1 MNAKKTILIILS
13 KASAVISGLFG
24 LLFALAGID
33 MLNENMVGA
42 IFSLAI
48 AVTFGFVAISLLKY
62 SKKTAIDKS
71 AKINK
76 SDEHEYDIQKITVT
90 QEEHIQEEIHEPNEK
105 RNYEYDALM
114 IDFETATEQNN
125 SACSIG
131 LALINGTEIV
141 KTESYLIQPPKNEYR
156 TANINV
162 HSITPKDTENEPFFD
177 EIWKKIKHYFQ
188 SSEYITAY
196 NARFDMS
203 VLKCTLE
210 LYGIDDI
217 DFEYFDAIPFSSKV
231 CGGSNRKLN
240 QRCETLEIDL
250 ENHHDAL
257 ADTIAAAEVIIKCME
272 LKNVKSVQK
281 YLSKYTSISI
291 KLFSELNPTRNFGK
305 SKFAKSDL
313 NMINEIE
320 NDEDA
325 EQHEFFGKNI
335 VFTGNFSEHKEVLEA
350 MASKKGAIV
359 KGAVSGKTD
368 IVVVGEVDLKVSP
381 SGVTTKERKA
391 RELNESGKSIMLIDE
406 LSFRKFYSEQ

>member
-1 MNAKKTILIILS
+1 MNARKSILVIIS
-13 KASAVISGLFG
+13 KVAAVISGLFG
-24 LLFALAGID
+24 LLFVVVGID
-33 MLNENMVGA
+33 MMNDGVAGGMVSLVISLAFVIVSISLVRYYKKAEITTPTEPEISVKEKSIDKEQQIPAAMHELNENRD
-42 IFSLAI
+42 F
-48 AVTFGFVAISLLKY
+48 
-62 SKKTAIDKS
+62 
-71 AKINK
+71 
-76 SDEHEYDIQKITVT
+76 
-90 QEEHIQEEIHEPNEK
+90 
-105 RNYEYDALM
+105 EYDALV

-131 LALINGTEIV
+131 LALISGTEIV
-141 KTESYLIQPPKNEYR
+141 KTESYLIQPPNNEYR
-156 TANINV
+156 TANINI

-177 EIWKKIKHYFQ
+177 EIWEKIKRYFQ

-210 LYGIDDI
+210 LYKIDDI

-231 CGGSNRKLN
+231 CGSGDKKLN
-240 QRCETLEIDL
+240 QRCETLGIEL
-250 ENHHDAL
+250 NNHHDAL
-257 ADTIAAAEVIIKCME
+257 ADTVAAAEVIIKCME
-272 LKNVKSVQK
+272 SKNVKSVQK

-291 KLFSELNPTRNFGK
+291 KSFSELNPTRSFGK

-313 NMINEIE
+313 NMINGIE

-350 MASKKGAIV
+350 MASKKGAVV
-359 KGAVSGKTD
+359 KGTVSGKTD
-368 IVVVGEVDLKVSP
+368 IVVIGEVDLKVSP
-381 SGVTTKERKA
+381 SGITTKEKKA
-391 RELNESGKSIMLIDE
+391 RELNEAGKNITLIDE

>member
-24 LLFALAGID
+24 LLFTLAGID
-33 MLNENMVGA
+33 MLNENVVGA

-48 AVTFGFVAISLLKY
+48 AAAFAYMATALLKY
-62 SKKTAIDKS
+62 SKKIEINKPVE
-71 AKINK
+71 INK
-76 SDEHEYDIQKITVT
+76 SSEHENNIPEIIVT
-90 QEEHIQEEIHEPNEK
+90 QDKQTKEEIHEPNE
-105 RNYEYDALM
+105 NTSFEYDALM

-131 LALINGTEIV
+131 LALISGTEIV
-141 KTESYLIQPPKNEYR
+141 KTESYLIQPPNNEYR

-162 HSITPKDTENEPFFD
+162 HSITAKDTENEPFFD

-196 NARFDMS
+196 NAQFDMS

-240 QRCETLEIDL
+240 QRCETLGIDL
-250 ENHHDAL
+250 NNHHDAL
-257 ADTIAAAEVIIKCME
+257 ADTVAASEVIIKCME
-272 LKNVKSVQK
+272 MKNVKSVQK

-291 KLFSELNPTRNFGK
+291 KLFSELNPTRSFGK
-305 SKFAKSDL
+305 SKFSKSDL
-313 NMINEIE
+313 NMINGIE

-368 IVVVGEVDLKVSP
+368 IVVIGEVDLKVSP
-381 SGVTTKERKA
+381 SGVTTKEKKA
-391 RELNESGKSIMLIDE
+391 RELNENGKNIVLIDE
-406 LSFRKFYSEQ
+406 LGFRKFYSE

>member
-48 AVTFGFVAISLLKY
+48 AGTFGFVAISLLKY
-62 SKKTAIDKS
+62 SKKTVIDKS

-76 SDEHEYDIQKITVT
+76 SDEHEYDIQKIIVT
-90 QEEHIQEEIHEPNEK
+90 QEQRIQEEIHEPNENG
-105 RNYEYDALM
+105 NYEYDALM

-162 HSITPKDTENEPFFD
+162 HSITPTDTENEPFFD
-177 EIWKKIKHYFQ
+177 EIWEKIKHYFQ

-217 DFEYFDAIPFSSKV
+217 DFEYFDSIPFSSKV

-240 QRCETLEIDL
+240 QRCETLGIDL
-250 ENHHDAL
+250 DNHHDAL
-257 ADTIAAAEVIIKCME
+257 ADTVAAAEVIIKCME

-291 KLFSELNPTRNFGK
+291 KSFSDLEPTRNFGK

-325 EQHEFFGKNI
+325 EQHELFGKNI

-359 KGAVSGKTD
+359 KGNVSGKTD
-368 IVVVGEVDLKVSP
+368 IVVTGEVDLKVSP
-381 SGVTTKERKA
+381 SGITTKERKA
-391 RELNESGKSIMLIDE
+391 RELNENGKNITLIDE
-406 LSFRKFYSEQ
+406 LGFRSFYSE

>member
-1 MNAKKTILIILS
+1 MSAKKTLLIILS

-33 MLNENMVGA
+33 MLNENLVGA

-48 AVTFGFVAISLLKY
+48 AATFGYVATALLKY
-62 SKKTAIDKS
+62 SKKTEIDKS
-71 AKINK
+71 AQINK
-76 SDEHEYDIQKITVT
+76 PDEREYDIPKIIAT
-90 QEEHIQEEIHEPNEK
+90 QEEMHEPNEN

-162 HSITPKDTENEPFFD
+162 HSITAKNTENEPFFD
-177 EIWKKIKHYFQ
+177 EIWEKIKHYFQ

-217 DFEYFDAIPFSSKV
+217 DFEYFDSIPFSSKV

-240 QRCETLEIDL
+240 QRCETLGIDL
-250 ENHHDAL
+250 DNHHDAL
-257 ADTIAAAEVIIKCME
+257 ADTVAAAEVIIKCME
-272 LKNVKSVQK
+272 LKNVKSVQR
-281 YLSKYTSISI
+281 YLSKYASISI
-291 KLFSELNPTRNFGK
+291 KVFSELDPTRNFGK

-325 EQHEFFGKNI
+325 EQHELFGKNI

-359 KGAVSGKTD
+359 KGNVSGKTD
-368 IVVVGEVDLKVSP
+368 IVVTGEVDLKVSP
-381 SGVTTKERKA
+381 SGITTKERKA
-391 RELNESGKSIMLIDE
+391 RELIENGKNITLIDE
-406 LSFRKFYSEQ
+406 LGFRSFYSE